1 MDIIRRIRRFESRI
15 AGTVDAAAQSM
26 TTATREPLEIV
37 HDIVAAVEKRLEAA
51 GRGKYIFPFNQVTI
65 RVAAASRETQARFEA
80 VFGSE
85 PCLRDRILQTLDAAG
100 CDPAPLTIDTVYV
113 DRSEAGW
120 TKPQFNIDFDRIATP
135 AKTPQPQ
142 ILKLTTLRGN
152 SDEPTYV
159 FTMSRINLGR
169 RREIRDNRNRLIRTN
184 HVAFAETGE
193 PNLSVSRNHAH
204 IDRIGAIPEFRLCD
218 DRSAHGTTLLRNGF
232 TIPVPQGSRGVRL
245 QSGDEIALG
254 EVRLH
259 VEIAPR
265 DSEPSPLTLP
275 AKGHLPKERLKPD
288 EET

>member
-1 MDIIRRIRRFESRI
+1 MDIIGRIRRFESRI
-15 AGTVDAAAQSM
+15 AETVDAATQRM
-26 TTATREPLEIV
+26 PPATREPLEIV
-37 HDIVAAVEKRLEAA
+37 HDIVEAVEKRVEPA
-51 GRGKYIFPFNQVTI
+51 GRGKYVFPFNQVTI
-65 RVAAASRETQARFEA
+65 RIAAASREIQARFEA

-85 PCLRDRILQTLDAAG
+85 PCLKDRILQTLDSAG
-100 CDPAPLTIDTVYV
+100 CDSATLMIDTVYV
-113 DRSEAGW
+113 DQPEAGW
-120 TKPQFNIDFDRIATP
+120 TAPQFNMDFERIAIP

-142 ILKLTTLRGN
+142 ILKLTTLWGT

-169 RREIRDNRNRLIRTN
+169 CRDIRDNRNRLIRTN

-204 IDRIGAIPEFRLCD
+204 IDRVGALSEFRLCD

-259 VEIAPR
+259 VEIAPGDIQELFR
-265 DSEPSPLTLP
+265 NRQLQ
-275 AKGHLPKERLKPD
+275 K
-288 EET
+288 